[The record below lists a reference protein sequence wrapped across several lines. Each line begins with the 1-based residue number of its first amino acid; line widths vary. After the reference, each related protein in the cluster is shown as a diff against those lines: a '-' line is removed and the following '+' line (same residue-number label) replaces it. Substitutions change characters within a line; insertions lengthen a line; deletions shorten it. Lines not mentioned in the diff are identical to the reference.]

1 MKHSLKALFIA
12 LCSSLACS
20 APALSDA
27 IPSEHLRIVGGTD
40 FDIQSAPAT
49 VALLNN
55 TRLAR
60 TGSFFDSQF
69 CGGTLIA
76 SRWVLTAAHC
86 VESAS
91 GAPTPVAEI
100 SVLAG
105 STDLNNP
112 VNQPVAVSQ
121 ILQHSDF
128 SAITITNDIALLQ
141 LSRDAS
147 TSAVPL
153 DAQRT
158 TLNDAGLIVG
168 WGALNEEDFFQEQ
181 QFPTILQGADVQMI
195 PGAQCSEL
203 FPVYAGDISDEHL
216 CAAASQG
223 GIDSCQGDSGG
234 PLYRRDQQSPGG
246 LSLAGIVSW
255 GYGCAD
261 PTSPGVY
268 TRVAAYL
275 DWIRSTIA
283 AEQNDVEF
291 PVDDDVVKS
300 NLHSS
305 YGAGSTGSLTL
316 LLLILMAGCRTCGLR
331 QSSRSRQDH
340 QHRSCQGG
348 RIALP
353 LCLLI
358 CSTGILPLYASSVV
372 REPVSLSLMPIG
384 DAREPVMISATALW
398 QHTADCQTARTTY
411 GRNRRAWFLESC
423 TFAEPQNQTLCGA
436 RPVKV
441 VYHFLEQQLVQVS
454 YNLKPIK
461 DDGYFNHCIQQQAE
475 TLSGPSQPGILVE
488 SDGRITVSDIDKVAD
503 IHALH

>member
-1 MKHSLKALFIA
+1 MKHSLKSLFIA

-27 IPSEHLRIVGGTD
+27 IPSEHLRIVGGAD

-49 VALLNN
+49 VALLNSAK
-55 TRLAR
+55 LAQ

-86 VESAS
+86 LQSAS
-91 GAPTPVAEI
+91 GTPTPAAEI

-105 STDLNNP
+105 STDLSNP
-112 VNQPVAVSQ
+112 VNQPVPVSQ
-121 ILQHSDF
+121 ILQHADF
-128 SAITITNDIALLQ
+128 NAITIANDIALLH
-141 LSRDAS
+141 LSHDAL
-147 TSAVPL
+147 TSAAPL
-153 DAQRT
+153 DALPT
-158 TLNDAGLIVG
+158 ILNDDGLIVG
-168 WGALNEEDFFQEQ
+168 WGALNEKDFHQEQ
-181 QFPTILQGADVQMI
+181 QFPHILQGAYVQLI
-195 PGAQCSEL
+195 PGVQCSEL
-203 FPVYAGDISDEHL
+203 FPVYAGDVSDEQL

-246 LSLAGIVSW
+246 LSLAGVVSW

-261 PTSPGVY
+261 PSSPGVY

-283 AEQNDVEF
+283 SEQSGLEF

-300 NLHSS
+300 SLQSS
-305 YGAGSTGSLTL
+305 HGGSTGSLTL
-316 LLLILMAGCRTCGLR
+316 LLLILAAGCRTR
-331 QSSRSRQDH
+331 SARSRKGH
-340 QHRSCQGG
+340 QGRSFQGC
-348 RIALP
+348 RITLP

-372 REPVSLSLMPIG
+372 REGVSLSLMPIG

-398 QHTADCQTARTTY
+398 QLTADCQTVRTAF
-411 GRNRRAWFLESC
+411 GRNRRSWFLESC
-423 TFAEPQNQTLCGA
+423 TFAEPQLQTLCGA
-436 RPVKV
+436 RPVTV
-441 VYHFLEQQLVQVS
+441 VYHFLEQHLVQVS
-454 YNLKPIK
+454 YKLEPIK
-461 DDGYFNHCIQQQAE
+461 DDRHFKHCIQQQAE